1 MRKLISLVLIM
12 FSSLSMFGQNS
23 NDGTS
28 DTLIIY
34 RNKKLPSDKMIEKML
49 VGKWKDENST
59 IFFYKNR
66 TYLLNFDTGEK
77 QEGFWNINNSLL
89 TFELFRPSGI
99 FKLRGLTQIT
109 Q

>member
-1 MRKLISLVLIM
+1 
-12 FSSLSMFGQNS
+12 
-23 NDGTS
+23 
-28 DTLIIY
+28 
-34 RNKKLPSDKMIEKML
+34 ML

-99 FKLRGLTQIT
+99 FKLRGLKEVYVISDFDSTRLVYISPSDKILWHARKINENKSELK
-109 Q
+109 